1 MLAELGA
8 HSFEPFECEW
18 SGVRVTCEVGHS
30 GYLATPFG
38 LYAREGEEQDFSL
51 HFVMETVP
59 Q

>member
-1 MLAELGA
+1 M
-8 HSFEPFECEW
+8 
-18 SGVRVTCEVGHS
+18 RVTCEVEHS